1 MTTEMK
7 ESKELQAAQ
16 VSVSENKKKPD
27 YEGEIVTVIR
37 GKLSPRAMQSRLEDY
52 HGNDIAQS
60 MSLLNPAERK
70 GLGG

>member
-52 HGNDIAQS
+52 HGNDIS
-60 MSLLNPAERK
+60 MKWTFRRPPA
-70 GLGG
+70 